1 MCLPKPRNG
10 SHLIILAGLLLLL
23 LLSQGSLWAESPVDK
38 LQQILQNYE
47 LIVPSFQKDFE
58 NVKQKSISLG
68 GSITVMQSDIGV
80 LQQNSQQHDQRLT
93 ALENLSS
100 QDKTTLVSSPKTID
114 ALESGFKS
122 MERKLKTS
130 NLKADI
136 AVAAVVTLTV
146 LFGGYLIFNPP

>member
-1 MCLPKPRNG
+1 MCLPKPKHG
-10 SHLIILAGLLLLL
+10 SMIIILAGLSLLL
-23 LLSQGSLWAESPVDK
+23 LLSQGSLWAGSPVDQ

-47 LIVPSFQKDFE
+47 LITLGLQKDFE

-68 GSITVMQSDIGV
+68 GSITVMQNDIV
-80 LQQNSQQHDQRLT
+80 ALQQNSQKHDQRLT
-93 ALENLSS
+93 ALESLSS
-100 QDKTTLVSSPKTID
+100 QDKTTLASSPKTID
-114 ALESGFKS
+114 ALEIGFKS

-146 LFGGYLIFNPP
+146 LFGGYVLFNPP

>member
-1 MCLPKPRNG
+1 MCLPKPKHG
-10 SHLIILAGLLLLL
+10 SMIIILAGLSLLL
-23 LLSQGSLWAESPVDK
+23 LLSQGSLWAGSPVDQ

-47 LIVPSFQKDFE
+47 LIVPNLQKDFE
-58 NVKQKSISLG
+58 DVRKKSISLG
-68 GSITVMQSDIGV
+68 GSMTLMQSDITV

-93 ALENLSS
+93 ALESLSS
-100 QDKTTLVSSPKTID
+100 QDKTTLNSSPKTID
-114 ALESGFKS
+114 ALESGLKS

>member
-10 SHLIILAGLLLLL
+10 FPLIILAGLLLFLQ
-23 LLSQGSLWAESPVDK
+23 LSPVSLWAGEPLLQ

-47 LIVPSFQKDFE
+47 LIAPSFQKDFE

>member
-1 MCLPKPRNG
+1 MCLQKPKNG
-10 SHLIILAGLLLLL
+10 LLSIILAGLLLLL
-23 LLSQGSLWAESPVDK
+23 QPSPALLWAGEPLLQ

-47 LIVPSFQKDFE
+47 QIVPNLQNDFE
-58 NVKQKSISLG
+58 DVRKKSISLG
-68 GSITVMQSDIGV
+68 GSITVIQSDIKV

-93 ALENLSS
+93 ALESLSS
-100 QDKTTLVSSPKTID
+100 QDKTTLASSPKTING
-114 ALESGFKS
+114 LESGYAS
-122 MERKLKTS
+122 MERDLKRS